1 MNENEIKTL
10 ITNQRVYFE
19 SGATLNVDKRLTN
32 LRQLKTIIKQFEPE
46 IIAALKKDL
55 NKSPTESYMCE
66 IGMVYSELD
75 YMLKHT
81 KQFAKKK
88 HVRTP
93 LAQAIAKSYV
103 LPSPYG
109 VTLIL
114 SPWNYPFM
122 LSIDPLIDALSAG
135 NTAIIKPS
143 AYAPHT
149 SHIIKKI
156 IETAFPKELV
166 AVIEGGRA
174 ENTTLLAQNFD
185 YIFFTGS
192 KNVGKE
198 VLRQAANHLTP
209 VTLELGGKSPCIID
223 QSADLKIAAKRI
235 VFGKFLNAG
244 QTCVAP
250 DYLVCHKEKVAE
262 LLELL
267 KQEIAVHYG
276 INPLVNPDLC
286 NIINQKHF
294 DRLNNLLNESCI
306 YVGGQI
312 NSETLKIAPTIIYP
326 CTKDAKVMQEEIFG
340 PLLPIMTY
348 EDLNEVVQE
357 INQGE
362 TPLALYIFAN
372 NQKSIDYVLSHAHF
386 GGASVNETIMHLAT
400 PHMGFGGLKESGM
413 GAYHGKTGFDT
424 FTHYKSV
431 IAKKTWFD
439 LPLRYQPYTKL
450 KEQIIKFFMH

>member
-1 MNENEIKTL
+1 MNENEIKRL
-10 ITNQRVYFE
+10 LDIQRAYFDT
-19 SGATLNVDKRLTN
+19 GATLSVEERRNN
-32 LRQLKTIIKQFEPE
+32 LKKLKKTIQQFEPQ
-46 IIAALKKDL
+46 IIDALQKDL
-55 NKSPTESYMCE
+55 NKSATESYMCE

-75 YMLKHT
+75 YMLKHI
-81 KQFAKKK
+81 KKFAKKK
-88 HVRTP
+88 TVRTP

-109 VTLIL
+109 LTLIL

-135 NTAIIKPS
+135 NTVIIKPS
-143 AYAPHT
+143 AYAPNT
-149 SHIIKKI
+149 SHIIKRI
-156 IETAFPKELV
+156 IEATFSSELI
-166 AVIEGGRA
+166 AVIEGGRN

-223 QSADLKIAAKRI
+223 KSADLKIAAKRI
-235 VFGKFLNAG
+235 AFGKFLNAG

-250 DYLVCHKEKVAE
+250 DYILCHKTKISE

-267 KQEIAVHYG
+267 KQEIEIQYSVNP
-276 INPLVNPDLC
+276 INNPDLC
-286 NIINQKHF
+286 KIINQKHF
-294 DRLNNLLNESCI
+294 DRLNELLNSSEI
-306 YVGGQI
+306 YYGGQT
-312 NSETLKIAPTIIYP
+312 NPETLHIAPTIIYP
-326 CTKDAKVMQEEIFG
+326 CLKDDKIMQEEIFG
-340 PLLPIMTY
+340 PLLPIIAY
-348 EDLNEVVQE
+348 DDLNEVIKE
-357 INQGE
+357 INNGE

-372 NQKSIDYVLSHAHF
+372 DQKTIDYILDHARF

-400 PHMGFGGLKESGM
+400 PYMGFGGLKESGM

-431 IAKKTWFD
+431 IDKKTWFD
-439 LPLRYQPYTKL
+439 LPVRYQPYTKI
-450 KEQIIKFFMH
+450 KDQIIKFFMH

>member
-1 MNENEIKTL
+1 MNEIEIKQL
-10 ITNQRVYFE
+10 LDVQRVYFE
-19 SGATLNVDKRLTN
+19 TGATLNVDKRLDH
-32 LRQLKTIIKQFEPE
+32 LKKLKKTINQFEPE
-46 IIAALKKDL
+46 IIAALKADL

-81 KQFAKKK
+81 RQFAKKRR
-88 HVRTP
+88 VRTP
-93 LAQAIAKSYV
+93 LAQAIATSYV
-103 LPSPYG
+103 LPSPFG

-135 NTAIIKPS
+135 NTVIIKPS
-143 AYAPHT
+143 AYAPNT

-156 IETAFPKELV
+156 IEETFPRELV

-174 ENTTLLAQNFD
+174 ENTALLAQNFD

-223 QSADLKIAAKRI
+223 QSADLKMAAKRI

-250 DYLVCHKEKVAE
+250 DYLLCHKTKVSE
-262 LLELL
+262 LLSLL
-267 KQEIAVHYG
+267 KQEIKVQYG
-276 INPLVNPDLC
+276 NNPLNNPDLC
-286 NIINQKHF
+286 KIINQKHF
-294 DRLNNLLNESCI
+294 NRLNDLLTASQI
-306 YVGGQI
+306 YEGGQT
-312 NSETLKIAPTIIYP
+312 NPETLQIAPTIIYP
-326 CTKDAKVMQEEIFG
+326 CAKDAKVMQEEIFG
-340 PLLPIMTY
+340 PLLPIITY
-348 EDLNEVVQE
+348 EDLNEVIKEV
-357 INQGE
+357 NQGE
-362 TPLALYIFAN
+362 TPLALYFFASD
-372 NQKSIDYVLSHAHF
+372 QKTIDYVLSHAHF
-386 GGASVNETIMHLAT
+386 GGASIDETIMHLAT
-400 PHMGFGGLKESGM
+400 PYMGFGGLKESGM

-439 LPLRYQPYTKL
+439 LSVRYQPYTKF
-450 KEQIIKFFMH
+450 KDRIIKLFMH